1 MHRKSEYANKKSLS
15 VTVRHGLKA
24 FGCLL
29 ALLTVW
35 LAFDRK
41 DTASMDLTPFEWK
54 NRLLIIFAPDSHHPY
69 FKQIQAEISTRTA
82 GVADRD
88 LAIFEVLA
96 RDASQMNGS
105 PLSLSDADAL
115 RERFEIP
122 RNTHAL
128 ILVGK
133 DGGVKLKRS
142 EPVSLAEVFEL
153 IDSMPMRRNE
163 MRQKKK

>member
-1 MHRKSEYANKKSLS
+1 MHRKSEYANKKSLF
-15 VTVRHGLKA
+15 TTARHGLKA

-41 DTASMDLTPFEWK
+41 DSISMDLTPFEWK
-54 NRLLIIFAPDSHHPY
+54 NRLLIIFAPDSRHPY
-69 FKQIQAEISTRTA
+69 LKQIQSEISTRNDE
-82 GVADRD
+82 VEDRD
-88 LAIFEVLA
+88 LVIFEVLEK
-96 RDASQMNGS
+96 DPSQMNGS
-105 PLSLSDADAL
+105 PLSQPDADAL
-115 RERFEIP
+115 RERFKIP
-122 RNTHAL
+122 HNTYAL

-142 EPVSLAEVFEL
+142 EPVLIGDIFEL